1 MLQRYRSVGFISAP
15 VHGCQPLT
23 RHPTRKEDE
32 MGIGTIFL
40 IILVLVLIGV
50 IPTWPHSRQWGY
62 APSGIV
68 SIILIVLLVMLLTG
82 RL

>member
-1 MLQRYRSVGFISAP
+1 MLQRYGPAGFISAP

-23 RHPTRKEDE
+23 RHLTRKEDE
-32 MGIGTIFL
+32 MGIGTILL
-40 IILVLVLIGV
+40 IVLVLILLGV